1 MTLHGRYTAT
11 AVSAGRTDPRDIML
25 RTVDMFARTDS
36 PMSSR
41 SAPATV

>member
-11 AVSAGRTDPRDIML
+11 AVSAGRTHPRDIVL
-25 RTVDMFARTDS
+25 RTVDMFPPRDF

-41 SAPATV
+41 SAPATA